1 MKQVILSAVKG
12 LILLFMWVFSVGMLA
27 QNITVKGT
35 VTDGSGEALIGVTVQ
50 AQETTTGTIT
60 DVDGNFSLPNVP
72 ANAILEISY
81 VGMVPQI
88 IAVNGRTTINITLVE
103 DVEALEEVIVVGY
116 GTQKKVNLT
125 GAVAQISDKELSNRP
140 IQNVSSALQGLM
152 SGLTVMSGQGR
163 PGQDGATLRVRGVGT
178 LNSAS
183 PYILI
188 DGVESGTMNSIDPN
202 DIESISVLKDAS
214 SAAIYG
220 SKASNGVILITTK
233 RGTTG
238 APRISYNGF
247 YGIQSPTNV
256 IQRLGSYDY
265 ARLYNQALVED
276 GRNPRFTDEDIQ
288 KFRDGSSPYTHPDT
302 DWYDLAFRTG
312 TQHQH
317 NVSASGGT
325 DRVTYLASLGY
336 LRQEGILPNS
346 NRQQFNGRTNLDIK
360 LSDRLDLRMN
370 MAYIKNDYQDP
381 TNSYVRGGSDQIIRQ
396 LNIIAPWIPYKHED
410 GTYGTVSDGN
420 PIAWLDLNQTI
431 DRDNQNFTGIVAADY
446 RILDGLKATLQG
458 SYISN
463 TQHFKEFQKDIQYNP
478 STYHGPNQLDERY
491 YLWNRSNFD
500 ALLNYDKTFGGAHN
514 LKVLMGWHTEKYN
527 YIENRMLRRG
537 FPNNNLTDLNAGT
550 ASTQTNSGYT
560 RSLAMISGFG
570 RINYDYQSKYLLE
583 ANFRADASSRFAPD
597 NRWGYFPSF
606 SAAWRI
612 SEEYFMEGLRDN
624 LNDLK
629 IRGSWGLLG
638 NQDALD
644 GDGNADYYPYL
655 NTYSLGGSYPFDGTL
670 HTGYYQSTYRIET
683 ISWEKARTIGLGVD
697 ATLFDHVNASI
708 DLYDR
713 KTTDIIMNVPV
724 PAEFALGSYRDNV
737 GAMQN
742 RGIELSLGYNNRWGD
757 WSLAVNGN
765 LSYNKNEILDL
776 SGVDRIIDGNSIN
789 QVGHAISSFYTYQA
803 DGFFQSQEEA
813 DAFAAKYNPS
823 TGTTLFSQ
831 EFKAGD
837 IRYVD
842 VNGDGVIDGDDRV
855 ISNSVNP
862 AYIFGLN
869 LSGGYKNFD
878 LSLIFSGTA
887 KAARIFNQEAFGSFQ
902 GDVSHPTTAWLDAWS
917 PENTNASMPRIFNA
931 TNSNSAAQRVMSTFW
946 LQNTSFVRLK
956 NLQLG
961 YTIPGHLLQGIGVSN
976 VRFYYSAENLLT
988 IDNIPINIDPE
999 NNSER
1004 ASAYPIIQTHSVGVN
1019 VTF

>member
-1 MKQVILSAVKG
+1 MKKSYLFKWKG
-12 LILLFMWVFSVGMLA
+12 LLFTCMWIVSFAMIA
-27 QNITVKGT
+27 QDITVSGTVIDTDDVPVIGATVVLQDDPSRGT
-35 VTDGSGEALIGVTVQ
+35 VTDIDGNY
-50 AQETTTGTIT
+50 TIST
-60 DVDGNFSLPNVP
+60 PADGHLQFSFVGMQTQTIAVDGRSVINVVL
-72 ANAILEISY
+72 ASDTEL
-81 VGMVPQI
+81 
-88 IAVNGRTTINITLVE
+88 L
-103 DVEALEEVIVVGY
+103 DEVIVVGY
-116 GTQKKVNLT
+116 GTQRKVNLT

-140 IQNVSSALQGLM
+140 IQNVSTALQGLM

-163 PGQDGATLRVRGVGT
+163 PGQDGATLRIRGVGT

-233 RGTTG
+233 RGTAG
-238 APRISYNGF
+238 APRVSYNGF
-247 YGIQSPTNV
+247 YGIQSPTNM
-256 IQRLGSYDY
+256 IERLGSYDY

-276 GRNPRFTDEDIQ
+276 GRNARFSDEDIQ
-288 KFRDGSSPYTHPDT
+288 KFRDGSSPYTHPNT
-302 DWYDLAFRTG
+302 NWYDLAFRTG
-312 TQHQH
+312 MQHQH

-325 DRVTYLASLGY
+325 DKVTYLASLGY
-336 LRQEGILPNS
+336 LQQEGILPNS

-360 LSDRLDLRMN
+360 LSDRFDIRMN

-420 PIAWLDLNQTI
+420 PIAWLDLDQTI
-431 DRDNQNFTGIVAADY
+431 DRKNQNFTGIVAADY
-446 RILDGLKATLQG
+446 MITEGLKATLQG

-463 TQHFKEFQKDIQYNP
+463 MQHFKEFQKDIQYNP

-491 YLWNRSNFD
+491 YIWSRSNFD
-500 ALLNYDKTFGGAHN
+500 ALLNYDKQFGDAHN
-514 LKVLMGWHTEKYN
+514 LKVLLGWHTEKYDYN
-527 YIENRMLRRG
+527 QNIMVRRG
-537 FPNNNLTDLNAGT
+537 FPNNNLTDMDAGT
-550 ASTQTNSGYT
+550 TSTQTNSGYS
-560 RSLAMISGFG
+560 RALAMISGFG
-570 RINYDYQSKYLLE
+570 RINYDYKSKYLLE

-612 SEEYFMEGLRDN
+612 SEEHFMEGLRDDI
-624 LNDLK
+624 NDLK

-644 GDGNADYYPYL
+644 ASGGADYYPYL
-655 NTYSLGGSYPFDGTL
+655 NTYNLGGQYPFDGVL
-670 HTGYYQSTYRIET
+670 HTGYYQSTYRIES
-683 ISWEKARTIGLGVD
+683 ISWEKARTIGLGLD
-697 ATLFDHVNASI
+697 ATLFDHYNLSI

-724 PAEFALGSYRDNV
+724 PAEFALGAYRDNV
-737 GAMQN
+737 GAMRNQ
-742 RGIELSLGYNNRWGD
+742 GIELSVGYNNRWGD
-757 WSLAVNGN
+757 WSLGVNGN
-765 LSYNKNEILDL
+765 LSYNKNEILSL
-776 SGVDRIIDGNSIN
+776 SGVDRIIDGSSIN
-789 QVGHAISSFYTYQA
+789 QIGHAISSFYVYQA

-813 DAFAAKYNPS
+813 DAFADKYNPS

-831 EFKAGD
+831 PFKAGD

-842 VNGDGVIDGDDRV
+842 VNGDGVINGDDRV

-869 LSGGYKNFD
+869 INSGYKNFD

-917 PENTNASMPRIFNA
+917 PDNTNASMPRIFNA
-931 TNSNSAAQRVMSTFW
+931 TNSNSSPQRVMSTFW
-946 LQNTSFVRLK
+946 LQNTSFLRLK

-961 YTIPGHLLQGIGVSN
+961 YTIPTHLLQGIGASN
-976 VRFYYSAENLLT
+976 VRFYYSAENLIT
-988 IDNIPINIDPE
+988 FDNLPINIDPE
-999 NNSER
+999 NNSAR
-1004 ASAYPIIQTHSVGVN
+1004 ASAYPIIQTHSIGVN